1 MRIIKKSVA
10 LVLCV
15 IMILGAIGLNKTDSN
30 AASLYIVRVGL
41 TEHLKAQDSINIS
54 TKKIAIGYC
63 VNNTFSEYIHF
74 YNAKGFTFKP
84 ATGYYLVSNKVY
96 PTYAKAIAAYNKA
109 MKISASK
116 KYTYLCMTGKNKWNI
131 YVGGVNN
138 IDTVNGFKSKLNK
151 KLKTTFSIT
160 SYNGHRVVISG
171 GKTNLMYDGADSGQY
186 VQIVANVLNSKGSQT
201 LTANGYEYR
210 GRMEIAPY
218 GGDKL
223 TVVNVLNIENY
234 LRGCVGTQMD
244 ATYPHEALRAQAV
257 ASRTYAEHVCNNTG
271 DTNVKVPYTLNDT
284 ASSQEYGGYSKE
296 NARSVTGV
304 TSTRGITIFGNG
316 DQIESRY
323 FLSSGGMTESA
334 VNIWGLGKD
343 YLSSVA
349 DAEDIVYGGEPW
361 VKTLTAS
368 ELSDKFKVG
377 TVTNV
382 SIDSMTDS
390 GRIYALTITG
400 DAGSIT
406 LKGENIL
413 NQLDLPSSR
422 ARIITNEDP
431 NTKVSILSAE
441 GVTEVDSL
449 KSCYALSGKDSVAS
463 LDNGLKQFVA
473 IGAGDA
479 RSYMASMGYTEGAY
493 TFAGVGYGHGVGMSQ
508 AGAKALAKKGKTY
521 KQILKY
527 YYGNQVTIQ

>member
-1 MRIIKKSVA
+1 MNVIKRSIA
-10 LVLCV
+10 LMLSA
-15 IMILGAIGLNKTDSN
+15 IMILGAMDINRVKPD

-109 MKISASK
+109 MKLSATK

-131 YVGGVNN
+131 YVGGVDN
-138 IDTVNGFKSKLNK
+138 IDTVNGFKSKLNS

-223 TVVNVLNIENY
+223 TVVNVLNVENY

-284 ASSQEYGGYSKE
+284 SSSQEYGGYAKE
-296 NARSVTGV
+296 NARAVTGV
-304 TSTRGITIFGNG
+304 TSTRGITIFGDG

-323 FLSSGGMTESA
+323 FLSSGGMTEAA
-334 VNIWGLGKD
+334 VNVWGISKD
-343 YLSSVA
+343 YLSSVS
-349 DAEDIVYGGEPW
+349 DAEDVVYGGEPW
-361 VKTLTAS
+361 VKSYTLS
-368 ELSDKFKVG
+368 ELGEKFKVG
-377 TVTNV
+377 NV
-382 SIDSMTDS
+382 SGVTIDSMTDS

-400 DAGSIT
+400 DSGAIT

-422 ARIITNEDP
+422 ARIITNENPD
-431 NTKVSILSAE
+431 TKVSILSAG

-449 KSCYALSGKDSVAS
+449 KSCYALSGKDSVAT
-463 LDNGLKQFVA
+463 LDNGLKQYVA
-473 IGAGDA
+473 IGANDA
-479 RSYMASMGYTEGAY
+479 RSYMAANGYVDGAL

-508 AGAKALAKKGKTY
+508 SGAKALAKKGKTF

-527 YYGNQVTIQ
+527 YYGSKVTIQ